1 MIVSVVRQTVLAAL
15 VAVLTLSCG
24 GTQITKSSIDR
35 NRVGKP
41 VSDILVI
48 VVADKPEN
56 RATFERKFV
65 EHLQAAGVEAVSSTE
80 AFPMPPDLK
89 LEKDVILKAVAK
101 YETDAVII
109 TFLAGI
115 EEKDT
120 NVNTGRVYQGYYD
133 YYGFAYGYV
142 NDTGFYR
149 GVTTVKLRTN
159 LYDVKT
165 EKLIWSG
172 ESKSTDVGSVGQLTN
187 EVIPLVVAE
196 LQKNNLIAPKKQS

>member
-1 MIVSVVRQTVLAAL
+1 MHITAKQRIVFAAL
-15 VAVLTLSCG
+15 TAVLFLSCG
-24 GTQITKSSIDR
+24 GTQMTKSAIDR

-56 RATFERKFV
+56 RASFERKFV
-65 EHLQAAGVEAVSSTE
+65 THLQAAGVEAVSSVE
-80 AFPMPPDLK
+80 AISMPPDLK

-101 YETDAVII
+101 YESDAVIV
-109 TFLAGI
+109 TFLSGI

-120 NVNTGRVYQGYYD
+120 NVSTGRVYQGYYD

-172 ESKSTDVGSVGQLTN
+172 ESKSTDVSSVGQLTD
-187 EVIPLVVAE
+187 EVIPLIVKE
-196 LQKNNLIAPKKQS
+196 LQKNNLLASKKQS

>member
-1 MIVSVVRQTVLAAL
+1 MNVTFVRKTVFTAL

-24 GTQITKSSIDR
+24 GTQITKSSVDR
-35 NRVGKP
+35 DRIGKP

-56 RATFERKFV
+56 RASFERKFV
-65 EHLQAAGVEAVSSTE
+65 QHLQAAGVEAVSSTE
-80 AFPMPPDLK
+80 AIPMPPNLK

-101 YETDAVII
+101 YETDAVIV
-109 TFLAGI
+109 TFLSGI

-120 NVNTGRVYQGYYD
+120 YVNTGRVYQGYYD

-142 NDTGFYR
+142 HDTGFYR

-172 ESKSTDVGSVGQLTN
+172 ESKSTDVASVKQLTD
-187 EVIPLVVAE
+187 EVIPLVVNE
-196 LQKNNLIAPKKQS
+196 LQKNKLLTPKKSS

>member
-80 AFPMPPDLK
+80 AIPMPPDLK

-101 YETDAVII
+101 YETDAVIV

>member
-1 MIVSVVRQTVLAAL
+1 MNFTFVRQTVFAAL
-15 VAVLTLSCG
+15 AAVLTLSCG
-24 GTQITKSSIDR
+24 GTYITESSIDR
-35 NRVGKP
+35 NRIGKP

-56 RATFERKFV
+56 RAAFERKFV
-65 EHLQAAGVEAVSSTE
+65 AQLKAAGVEAVSSTE
-80 AFPMPPDLK
+80 AISMPPDLK
-89 LEKDVILKAVAK
+89 LEKDVILEAVAK
-101 YETDAVII
+101 YESDAVIV
-109 TFLAGI
+109 TFLSGI

-133 YYGFAYGYV
+133 YYGYAYGRVY
-142 NDTGFYR
+142 DTGFYR

-172 ESKSTDVGSVGQLTN
+172 ESKSTDVGSVGQLTD
-187 EVIPLVVAE
+187 EVIPLIVAE
-196 LQKNNLIAPKKQS
+196 LQKNKLIAPKKQS